1 LLLIF
6 YCTDI
11 WLTSF
16 VDTQLWRG
24 LSGSHV
30 AAKTASAK
38 LKQYF
43 DASVVRSEET
53 KPMLVCLVDEF
64 DYLLTK
70 DYQVLFSFLEW
81 SRSRNVKRG
90 FLLIGI
96 ANTLDLLEQLSQRI
110 VSRVK
115 IEVSRI
121 SFPPYTYEQVNLILQ
136 ERLAELQLPGFDPR
150 VRELIARKAAAAAGD
165 LRAGLKICR
174 KTIGLCKEFL
184 ESTHNCTIGE
194 LQERITQQNK
204 DSSTVSN
211 VSIPIPRILAL
222 VQESVEAYKQSPFIL
237 GLASLSEIEIGLL
250 ICYCDERR
258 RVCGEEQAVI
268 SAASLSAQVAWEHL
282 DSLLKKIRANQ
293 YFDTVDG
300 RNCIETVTLDLP
312 PLYIC
317 REALQK
323 MVDRGVLRI
332 KYAYLSFGKPIA
344 LYYLSDRIVLSDV
357 IAALKGRPWEK
368 YLSKAT

>member
-1 LLLIF
+1 M
-6 YCTDI
+6 
-11 WLTSF
+11 
-16 VDTQLWRG
+16 Q
-24 LSGSHV
+24 GSHV
-30 AAKTASAK
+30 AARTAAAK

-43 DASVVRSEET
+43 DPSVIRNEDP

-81 SRSRNVKRG
+81 SRSRNDKRP

-110 VSRVK
+110 ISRVK

-121 SFPPYTYEQVNLILQ
+121 SFPPYTYEQVNVILQ
-136 ERLAELQLPGFDPR
+136 ERLAELLLPGFDPR

-174 KTIGLCKEFL
+174 KTISLAKNLL
-184 ESTHNCTIGE
+184 ETTHSCSISE
-194 LQERITQQNK
+194 LQERLAQQQVRSSGSAGSSVPAIT
-204 DSSTVSN
+204 
-211 VSIPIPRILAL
+211 IPIPKLLVL
-222 VQESVEAYKQSPFIL
+222 VQEAVDSYKQSPFIL
-237 GLASLSEIEIGLL
+237 GLSSLSELELGLL
-250 ICYCDERR
+250 ICFCDERR
-258 RVCGEEQAVI
+258 RICGEEQASI
-268 SAASLSAQVAWEHL
+268 SVASLSAQVAWEHL
-282 DSLLKKIRANQ
+282 DSLLKKIRTNQ

-300 RNCIETVTLDLP
+300 RSMAQMVSLELP

-317 REALQK
+317 REALQR

-332 KYAYLSFGKPIA
+332 KYSYLSFGKPIG
-344 LYYLSDRIVLSDV
+344 LYYLSDRVALSDV
-357 IAALKGRPWEK
+357 IAALKGRAWEK